1 MLPKL
6 TSAKLALH
14 KLGVETH
21 VFAGCVAS
29 LTWLRKL
36 KRCTSVH
43 LPAAPER
50 LLGAAILIGLDA
62 SSRRDLMKMSVISAE
77 LYAIGISFLERP
89 DQSVPGDH
97 RPGLDVRSG
106 HRASRV
112 A

>member
-21 VFAGCVAS
+21 VFAGSMAS
-29 LTWLRKL
+29 ASGLRKL

-43 LPAAPER
+43 LRAALED
-50 LLGAAILIGLDA
+50 LLGTVKLFSLPTW
-62 SSRRDLMKMSVISAE
+62 SRHGLMKMSVIIEE
-77 LYAIGISFLERP
+77 LYGIRISSFDRP

-97 RPGLDVRSG
+97 RSGLDVQPG
-106 HRASRV
+106 HRATHV
-112 A
+112 T